1 MPSLPPGTLDRP
13 FEPVA
18 REQTVA
24 ELRESEA
31 RYRALF
37 DSIDEGFCVIEV
49 LFDDEGRP
57 ADYRFLET
65 NAAFAEQSGLTDV
78 VGKRIRELN
87 PGHEERRFRI
97 YGDVALT
104 GVPTRY
110 TDEVR
115 GLGRWFD
122 AYAFPF
128 GAAGSMRVAVLFHD
142 VSERKRTEGALREA
156 AERDAYRVALTD
168 ALRQYG
174 DAVAIQVVAAQ
185 LLGRHL
191 AANRVHYAEME
202 EDGVHV
208 TVHRDYCDGV
218 VGVAG
223 RHRVSDYGATLLA
236 ECHAGRTFVVRD
248 TAASTLLTPGE
259 QAALTAIQTGAYVAV
274 PLMEG
279 KRLAAII
286 AVHQAEPRAWTV
298 DEVALIEETAERT
311 WSSVERIRAEAALRL
326 LNETLEGRVAE
337 RTAELKASEDRF
349 RSLFASSPVGIV
361 MTDMEGRVVEANPAF
376 HHMLGYG
383 VGSLR
388 GQFGTDLTLPED
400 RGQTEAYYAAI
411 LAGQID
417 GFDIEKRY
425 VGNDGTTPWAH
436 VTASA
441 VRDEAGT
448 PQFIIASIQDVTER
462 RGLARAAEEAAETER
477 RRLSYELHDDVAQ
490 RLTGASVL
498 AHTLESD
505 LLSSGHGGAAM
516 AGRLGT
522 LVRDTMRHV
531 RALSRALAPVDLLAE
546 GLAEALER
554 LGRSTTEAYGVR
566 CGVEVG
572 ADALVVEPA
581 VATHLFRIAQEAV
594 SNAARH
600 AGAEEILIGF
610 TRGEGAL
617 HLSVQ
622 DDGQGLP
629 SGTIAS
635 SQGLGLRT
643 MRSRAAA
650 LGGVLTIES
659 LPGSG
664 TTVTCTVPSAA

>member
-1 MPSLPPGTLDRP
+1 MLPLSLDSPDRSGDP
-13 FEPVA
+13 A
-18 REQTVA
+18 DQEQTA
-24 ELRESEA
+24 AALRESEA
-31 RYRALF
+31 RYRVLF

-49 LFDDEGRP
+49 LFDAEGRP
-57 ADYRFLET
+57 NDYRFVET
-65 NAAFAEQSGLTDV
+65 NAAFEHQTGLVGV
-78 VGKRIRELN
+78 VGKRILEIN
-87 PGHEERRFRI
+87 PTNEAAWFRK

-104 GVPTRY
+104 GEPVRFHN
-110 TDEVR
+110 EAR
-115 GLGRWFD
+115 GLGRWYD
-122 AYAFPF
+122 VYAFPF
-128 GAAGSMRVAVLFHD
+128 GVAGSMRVAVLFHD
-142 VSERKRTEGALREA
+142 VTERKRADQALRDA
-156 AERDAYRVALTD
+156 AERDAYRVTLTD

-174 DAVAIQVVAAQ
+174 DAVAIQVTAAQ

-191 AANRVHYAEME
+191 AASRVHYAEME
-202 EDGVHV
+202 GDGEHV

-236 ECHAGRTFVVRD
+236 ECLAGRTFVVPD
-248 TAASTLLTPGE
+248 TAASALLTPGE
-259 QAALTAIQTGAYVAV
+259 RATLAAISTGAYVAV

-279 KRLAAII
+279 KQLAAIL
-286 AVHQAEPRAWTV
+286 AVHQAEPRAWTA

-311 WSSVERIRAEAALRL
+311 WSSVERIRAEGALRT
-326 LNETLEGRVAE
+326 LNETLEGRVAA

-376 HHMLGYG
+376 HHMLGYP

-388 GQFGTDLTLPED
+388 GERGTRLTHPED

-411 LAGQID
+411 LAGQIE
-417 GFDIEKRY
+417 GFEIEKRY
-425 VGNDGTTPWAH
+425 VGEGGRTPWAH

-441 VRDEAGT
+441 VRDEAGA
-448 PQFIIASIQDVTER
+448 PRFVIASIQDVTER
-462 RGLARAAEEAAETER
+462 RELARAAEEAAETER
-477 RRLSYELHDDVAQ
+477 RRLSYERHDDVAQ

-498 AHTLESD
+498 AHTLEAD
-505 LLSSGHGGAAM
+505 LRNSSHSGAAT
-516 AGRLGT
+516 AERLGT
-522 LVRDTMRHV
+522 LVRDTMGHV

-546 GLAEALER
+546 GLQEALER

-566 CGVEVG
+566 VGVEVG
-572 ADALVVEPA
+572 PDALVVDPA

-600 AGAEEILIGF
+600 AGATEILIGF

-622 DDGQGLP
+622 DDGRGLP
-629 SGTIAS
+629 TGALAAS
-635 SQGLGLRT
+635 HGLGLRT

-659 LPGSG
+659 RPGAG